1 MHHWGNMCKN
11 KPHTDRQQESQTQVK
26 GKQYRHQPKSSKP
39 PTRGSKH
46 YHSVQEE
53 DVDDFDE
60 VVYDMVT
67 SSGDDR
73 DEIFAKVAVCI
84 PGQEH
89 RNTSIL
95 AKVDTGAQGNILP
108 TRVFKKMNIPPDIL
122 RPSTTMLT
130 AYNGTGIPQDGKVE
144 LQCRY
149 KEGEWLKE
157 SFYVA
162 DTPGPIILGLPSCKA
177 LHLVSLH
184 CAVQT
189 TSKSAK
195 PTVQSTKNLL
205 DTYPEQFD
213 RIGHFP
219 GKYHIVLD
227 PYAEPVIHAP
237 RKCPI
242 HLREELKAELQ
253 KMVEDDVIKKVDE
266 PTAWVSSLT
275 YSRKANGQLRI
286 CLDPKD
292 LNQAIRRCHTKAP
305 TLEELTHS
313 FTGAMFF
320 SKMDAKNGYWAV
332 ELDEKSQLLTTF
344 NSPFGRYCY
353 KRMPFGLV
361 MSQDVY
367 QSRIDQIVEQCPG
380 VIGIA
385 DDMIVYG
392 RTEEEHDR
400 NLLNLMEV
408 AKKSGLVF
416 NSQKCG
422 IKLPEIK
429 FFGHIYDRNGA
440 RPDPTKV
447 EDIRALPAPQTKQQ
461 LQEFLGMVTY
471 LAPFISHLSQ
481 KTAALRDLLKRESEF
496 QWNASHQEAFTAVK
510 EAISKETT
518 LSYFNPGKNTTI
530 QVDASSKGLGAVL
543 LQEGRPI
550 AFASKSLTEAEQRYA
565 NIEREMLAVVFG
577 CKRFHTY
584 VYASKFTI
592 ESDHKPLE
600 MISAKNI
607 TCAPPRLQ
615 RMLLEVQGYD
625 FNIKYRPGKEI
636 MLADG
641 LSRLPNRAK
650 NKEINLD
657 IKIQFVQFAEDKM
670 TQLRRES
677 SRDTTLAALRE
688 VIVEGWPKK
697 RTDLPTFLRQ
707 FWTFR
712 DEISVCD
719 TLVLKGD
726 RIFIPEAMRESIL
739 SRLHSSHQG
748 IEKTHLRARTSVY
761 WPGID
766 ADIENVIRECETC
779 QEYQRSQQKETL
791 IQHEIPSR
799 PWEVLGTDLF
809 FFEGENY
816 LIIADYYSKFFF
828 VRKIAGQ
835 CTSQAVVN
843 ITKQCFGEQGAPTKV
858 ISDNGRHFDSECYR
872 EFARQW
878 EFEHVTSSPHFPQS
892 NGFIERTIQTVK
904 NTLKKCS
911 KSASDAELALL
922 CIRSTPISSVIPSP
936 AELLYSRKLKSN
948 LPMKSNY
955 EYGDKDK
962 VYEHLAR
969 RQAKQKEYHDRA
981 AHDLPQLF
989 QGQPVY
995 VQHHQTGLWEK
1006 GTIQEKRE
1014 EPRSYNVT
1022 VPNGKTLRR
1031 NRKQLRERVVHND
1044 HTNNIQNQSEEVN
1057 ENASAKK
1064 PDFQETSA
1072 NNMTTE
1078 IQDNVSSGTQ
1088 PLATRSGR
1096 IVKKPERYCD
1106 ELCVYESDFE

>member
-1 MHHWGNMCKN
+1 MKQLVETQAPSTSSISAVQKSKKCQKCGTS
-11 KPHTDRQQESQTQVK
+11 HT
-26 GKQYRHQPKSSKP
+26 SKP
-39 PTRGSKH
+39 RNACPAYGAKCYACGRMITGGTCARTSHTLTDSKSH
-46 YHSVQEE
+46 RHKSKENSTDTNRNPVNHPQEVQNTIILFKKRMSTILMRSCTIWWQPQEMT
-53 DVDDFDE
+53 VMK
-60 VVYDMVT
+60 Y
-67 SSGDDR
+67 SQKWLYASL
-73 DEIFAKVAVCI
+73 AKK
-84 PGQEH
+84 H

-95 AKVDTGAQGNILP
+95 AKVDTSSRKHTAHQSIQEDEHPSWYSSPINNDAHSVQWHWYTARWKGWATVQIQRGGMAE
-108 TRVFKKMNIPPDIL
+108 RSIL
-122 RPSTTMLT
+122 RRRHTRPNHPRPPVMQGTTPR
-130 AYNGTGIPQDGKVE
+130 IPA
-144 LQCRY
+144 LCRPNH
-149 KEGEWLKE
+149 
-157 SFYVA
+157 FQ
-162 DTPGPIILGLPSCKA
+162 
-177 LHLVSLH
+177 VS
-184 CAVQT
+184 QT
-189 TSKSAK
+189 HSAK
-195 PTVQSTKNLL
+195 VPRIFSI
-205 DTYPEQFD
+205 YSEQFD

-227 PYAEPVIHAP
+227 PHAEPVMHAP
-237 RKCPI
+237 QKCPI

-292 LNQAIRRCHTKAP
+292 LNRAIRRCHTKAP

-313 FTGAMFF
+313 FTGAKFF

-332 ELDEKSQLLTTF
+332 ELDEESQLLTTF
-344 NSPFGRYCY
+344 NSPFSRYCY

-367 QSRIDQIVEQCPG
+367 QSCIDQIVEQCPG

-385 DDMIVYG
+385 DDMVVYG
-392 RTEEEHDR
+392 QTEEEHDR

-429 FFGHIYDRNGA
+429 FFGHIYDQNGA

-481 KTAALRDLLKRESEF
+481 NTAALHDLLKRESEF

-510 EAISKETT
+510 EAISEETT
-518 LSYFNPGKNTTI
+518 LSYFNPKKDTTI

-565 NIEREMLAVVFG
+565 NIEREVLAVVFG

-615 RMLLEVQGYD
+615 RMFLEVQGYD

-677 SRDTTLAALRE
+677 RRDTTLDALQE

-697 RTDLPTFLRQ
+697 RTHWPTFLRQ

-726 RIFIPEAMRESIL
+726 RIFIPEVMRESIL

-748 IEKTHLRARTSVY
+748 IEKTRLRARTSVY

-779 QEYQRSQQKETL
+779 QDHQRSQQKETL
-791 IQHEIPSR
+791 IQHEIPS
-799 PWEVLGTDLF
+799 
-809 FFEGENY
+809 
-816 LIIADYYSKFFF
+816 
-828 VRKIAGQ
+828 
-835 CTSQAVVN
+835 
-843 ITKQCFGEQGAPTKV
+843 
-858 ISDNGRHFDSECYR
+858 
-872 EFARQW
+872 
-878 EFEHVTSSPHFPQS
+878 
-892 NGFIERTIQTVK
+892 
-904 NTLKKCS
+904 
-911 KSASDAELALL
+911 
-922 CIRSTPISSVIPSP
+922 P
-936 AELLYSRKLKSN
+936 AELLHSRKLKSN

-962 VYEHLAR
+962 VYEHLAK
-969 RQAKQKEYHDRA
+969 RQEKQKEYHDRA

-995 VQHHQTGLWEK
+995 VQHHQTGPLGERHD
-1006 GTIQEKRE
+1006 T
-1014 EPRSYNVT
+1014 
-1022 VPNGKTLRR
+1022 
-1031 NRKQLRERVVHND
+1031 RKAR
-1044 HTNNIQNQSEEVN
+1044 
-1057 ENASAKK
+1057 SAKI
-1064 PDFQETSA
+1064 
-1072 NNMTTE
+1072 
-1078 IQDNVSSGTQ
+1078 IQRYGAQRQDA
-1088 PLATRSGR
+1088 P
-1096 IVKKPERYCD
+1096 PE
-1106 ELCVYESDFE
+1106 S